1 MIYYNGQ
8 PLKASVQVHIS
19 GSGGSGASGDVVGT
33 LDENNN
39 ILLTG
44 ELPDG
49 TYTVRY
55 KNADGTYTDIGS
67 IIVGEIPEEDNTT
80 AIVGEA
86 VAGIAIVGE

>member
-1 MIYYNGQ
+1 MIYYNGI
-8 PLKASVQVHIS
+8 PINAPVQVHIVSS
-19 GSGGSGASGDVVGT
+19 GVGGDVVGT
-33 LDENNN
+33 LDEDNN

-67 IIVGEIPEEDNTT
+67 LIVGEIPEEEDNTT

-86 VAGIAIVGE
+86 VVGIAIVGE